1 MCMIGTGLAARGTV
15 KEGMPVVIAYGIGTA
30 FIYWIFYSFC
40 LSLGYGEMLPPAIAA
55 WTANLA
61 FFSFGA
67 LTLLNAE

>member
-1 MCMIGTGLAARGTV
+1 MIGTGLAARGTLR
-15 KEGMPVVIAYGIGTA
+15 EGMPVVIAYGIGTA

-40 LSLGYGEMLPPAIAA
+40 LSLGYGEMLPPVIAA
-55 WTANLA
+55 WTANLT